1 MNPSVNTIDDV
12 LIARQDEKMVD
23 PMNARAAQRL
33 TSVKKGNYTCQKCQA
48 QFKFEEGDLKCPSC
62 GTTAADNLVPYY
74 TENDPE
80 RDEMLT
86 RDDFASGD

>member
-1 MNPSVNTIDDV
+1 MNS
-12 LIARQDEKMVD
+12 
-23 PMNARAAQRL
+23 MNARTAQREL
-33 TSVKKGNYTCQKCQA
+33 SLKKGDYVCQKCQA
-48 QFKFEEGDLKCPSC
+48 QFKFDKGDLKCPKC

-86 RDDFASGD
+86 RDDFSSGD